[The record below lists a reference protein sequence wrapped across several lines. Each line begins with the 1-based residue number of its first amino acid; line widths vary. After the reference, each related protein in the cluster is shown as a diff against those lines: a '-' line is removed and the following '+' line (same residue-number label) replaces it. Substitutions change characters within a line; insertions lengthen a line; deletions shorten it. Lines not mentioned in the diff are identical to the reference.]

1 MKERINSLVQLCKEQ
16 PFNVEKIQAYILDN
30 KLNSEEI
37 TRAAIELCE
46 YGMFAYDEFRYHNKR
61 EPEPQELETYLWEQL
76 FDILIE
82 NGLDADLVF
91 CDDGINY
98 ENILQ
103 SVQYFDDGDLGAR
116 VLRNILTKGGNP
128 NILIDNYP
136 FFAEVDSDFIMDI
149 QMGLYPEK
157 WQVDNVF
164 RFWLVLI
171 GFGGVMKD
179 GKCPVNLCPGNAI
192 EAFKKFEKFDYK
204 IIYEKN
210 DFELEIID
218 KESNNIVATV

>member
-61 EPEPQELETYLWEQL
+61 EPEPQELETYHWEQL

-91 CDDGINY
+91 CDDGINH

-157 WQVDNVF
+157 WQVDNAF
-164 RFWLVLI
+164 RFWLVLM
-171 GFGGVMKD
+171 GFGGIMKG
-179 GKCPVNLCPGNAI
+179 GKCPVNLLPGNTI
-192 EAFKKFEKFDYK
+192 DAFKEFEKFDYK
-204 IIYEKN
+204 IIYKEN
-210 DFELEIID
+210 DFELHIID
-218 KESNNIVATV
+218 KASQNIVATV

>member
-16 PFNVEKIQAYILDN
+16 PFNVEKIQSYILDN

>member
-16 PFNVEKIQAYILDN
+16 PFNVEKIQAYILGN

-61 EPEPQELETYLWEQL
+61 DPEPQELETYHWEQL

-82 NGLDADLVF
+82 NGLDADRVF

-171 GFGGVMKD
+171 GFGGNLNNDSCTVEMINGHSPEIFKD
-179 GKCPVNLCPGNAI
+179 
-192 EAFKKFEKFDYK
+192 FEKFDYR
-204 IIYEKN
+204 IVWENN
-210 DFELEIID
+210 DFDMRIFD
-218 KESNNIVATV
+218 KETGVLVATA

>member
-1 MKERINSLVQLCKEQ
+1 MERIKAFVELCKET
-16 PFNVEKIQAYILDN
+16 PLSVDKIQTYIIKN

-61 EPEPQELETYLWEQL
+61 DPEPQELETYHWEQL

-128 NILIDNYP
+128 NVLIDNHP
-136 FFAEVDSDFIMDI
+136 FFEEVDSSFIMDI
-149 QMGLYPEK
+149 QLGLYPEK
-157 WQVDNVF
+157 WQVDNAF
-164 RFWLVLI
+164 RFWLVLV
-171 GFGGVMKD
+171 GFGGVING
-179 GKCPVNLCPGNAI
+179 GKCPVHLC
-192 EAFKKFEKFDYK
+192 EMVKVEFFREFEKFDYK
-204 IIYEKN
+204 IVYKDN
-210 DFELEIID
+210 DFELKIYDIETG
-218 KESNNIVATV
+218 KIVATV